1 MASIRTSIELYDAIS
16 APLTHI
22 TDALNLTIS
31 SFEEIQSTANQNFDG
46 SSLEAAREQA
56 NQATIA
62 IDRLSESMAEVVQP
76 DVDSPSAPVQ
86 EPVEVPIRWQSDNLD
101 VFTNTGIERFQQE
114 VQSTNTMLNTL
125 NNTQEQIAQQAATT
139 DIFPDNMISD
149 LNAMTGRMQRIRTQ
163 IEQIESNPMNMGTD
177 LANSELEQL
186 RMQLSQAVDQ
196 QDDLNQA
203 IQRMDVGEANQAYMR
218 LSQTVGGTERYIRDN
233 VDAQGQFNNQ
243 IREGTSAASGLEN
256 KILGMV
262 AAYAT
267 VQTAG
272 KILGLSDQMTQT
284 TARLN
289 MMNDGLQTTDEL
301 QNMIY
306 ASAERSR
313 GSYMDTADIVAKLG
327 QRAGDVFASNGETI
341 AFAENLNK
349 MFVIAGA
356 SQQEMSSASLQ
367 LTQALGSGV
376 LRGEELNAVF
386 ESAPNVIQAIA
397 DYMDVPI
404 GKIREMA
411 SEGEISAD
419 IVKAAM
425 LGATDEINSQFD
437 QMPMTFGQI
446 WTSISNDAVMAFD
459 PVLDRLNELANSDG
473 FQNTV
478 NGIVNGLVFVAGI
491 TIEIMDILGQ
501 ISGFMSENWSIIAPL
516 VYGVATALGI
526 YTAYM
531 IVSNAVQLISTGI
544 QTAHAIAIAV
554 KTGATIAD
562 AAATNGLTVAQWAL
576 NSALLASPITWIIIG
591 IIAIIAIIY
600 MAVAAFNKFAGTSIS
615 ATGIIVG
622 VLAIGAAFIGNLF
635 VTLINLIIDI
645 IGVVWNFIAAF
656 AEFFANVFND
666 PIGSIVRLFASM
678 ADSVLGILE
687 GIASAIDTLFGSNLA
702 GAVSG
707 WRSSLSGMVT
717 DLVGD
722 AEIKVPRMDTS
733 AMKLDRFEYGAAFD
747 SGYAVGEGIDDAV
760 SNFDI
765 GSIFDTNVPDP
776 SDYANDYA
784 AGGVGSVPSNIADT
798 AENTGAIKDSVDIS
812 SEDLKYMRDL
822 AEMEVVNRFTTAE
835 IKVDMV
841 NNNTI
846 NNEMD
851 LDGVVDYFTTGLEE
865 AMEAVAE
872 GVHE

>member
-22 TDALNLTIS
+22 TNALNMTIS
-31 SFEEIQSTANQNFDG
+31 SFEDMQATANESFDV

-62 IDRLSESMAEVVQP
+62 IERLSESMADVVQP
-76 DVDSPSAPVQ
+76 DLVTPTTAPVQ
-86 EPVEVPIRWQSDNLD
+86 EPVEVPITWQSDNLD
-101 VFTNTGIERFQQE
+101 VFTNTGIDRFRQE
-114 VQSTNTMLNTL
+114 VQSTNNMLNTL
-125 NNTQEQIAQQAATT
+125 NTTQEQIAQQAANT
-139 DIFPDNMISD
+139 DIFPENMVAD
-149 LNAMTGRMQRIRTQ
+149 LNAMGGRIQRIRTQ
-163 IEQIESNPMNMGTD
+163 IEQIESNPMNLGTD
-177 LANSELEQL
+177 LANSQLEQL

-196 QDDLNQA
+196 QEDLNQA
-203 IQRMDVGEANQAYMR
+203 VQRMDVGEANQAYMR
-218 LSQTVGGTERYIRDN
+218 LTQTVGGTERYIRDN

-243 IREGTSAASGLEN
+243 IRDGTDAASGLQN
-256 KILGMV
+256 KIMAMV

-272 KILGLSDQMTQT
+272 KILNLSDQMTQT

-289 MMNDGLQTTDEL
+289 MMNDGLQTTEEL

-313 GSYMDTADIVAKLG
+313 GSYMATADIVAKLG
-327 QRAGDVFASNGETI
+327 QRAGDAFSSNQETI

-386 ESAPNVIQAIA
+386 ESAPNVIQSIA
-397 DYMDVPI
+397 DYLDVPI

-411 SEGEISAD
+411 SDGEITAD
-419 IVKAAM
+419 IVKTA
-425 LGATDEINSQFD
+425 LLSATDEVNAQFE

-459 PVLDRLNELANSDG
+459 PVLDRLNEIANSDG
-473 FQNTV
+473 FQTM
-478 NGIVNGLVFVAGI
+478 VAGI
-491 TIEIMDILGQ
+491 TDTLVFVSGLVIEIFDLITQ
-501 ISGFMSENWSIIAPL
+501 VSSFMADNWSILEPIIL
-516 VYGVATALGI
+516 GLATAFGI
-526 YTAYM
+526 YTAALVVY
-531 IVSNAVQLISTGI
+531 NTVQGI
-544 QTAHAIAIAV
+544 TNIIKGIAAFQSSIHAAGLMME
-554 KTGATIAD
+554 TGATF
-562 AAATNGLTVAQWAL
+562 AATAAQHGFNA
-576 NSALLASPITWIIIG
+576 ALLACPITWIIIG
-591 IIAIIAIIY
+591 IIAIIAVIY
-600 MAVAAFNKFAGTSIS
+600 MAVAAFNKFAGTSVS

-622 VLAIGAAFIGNLF
+622 VLAVAAAFVGNLF
-635 VTLINLIIDI
+635 VTLINLIIDLVA
-645 IGVVWNFIAAF
+645 VVWNFIAAF

-666 PIGSIVRLFASM
+666 PIGSIVRLFADM

-707 WRSSLSGMVT
+707 WRSSLQGMVT
-717 DLVGD
+717 DLVGE
-722 AEIKVPRMDTS
+722 AEIKVPRMDAS
-733 AMKLDRFEYGAAFD
+733 ALKLDRFEYGAAWD
-747 SGYAVGEGIDDAV
+747 AGYSFGEGIEDTI

-765 GSIFDTNVPDP
+765 GSIFDSNVPDP
-776 SDYANDYA
+776 SDYASGYDA
-784 AGGVGSVPSNIADT
+784 SSVPGNIADT
-798 AENTGAIKDSVDIS
+798 ADNTGAIKDSVDIS
-812 SEDLKYMRDL
+812 QEDLKYLRDI
-822 AEMEVVNRFTTAE
+822 AEAEVVNRFTTAE
-835 IKVDMV
+835 IKVEQT
-841 NNNTI
+841 NYNTI

-851 LDGVVDYFTTGLEE
+851 LDGVVSYLGEGVNE
-865 AMEAVAE
+865 AMEKAAE
-872 GVHE
+872 GVHD